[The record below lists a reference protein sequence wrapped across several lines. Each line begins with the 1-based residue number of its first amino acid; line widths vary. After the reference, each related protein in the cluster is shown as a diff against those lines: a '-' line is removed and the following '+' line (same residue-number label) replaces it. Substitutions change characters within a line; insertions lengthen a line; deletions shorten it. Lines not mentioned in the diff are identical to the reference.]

1 MHKICK
7 KYKNERE
14 KYKETKH
21 NKKYK
26 KLTIRRGNK

>member
-7 KYKNERE
+7 NIKLKRE
-14 KYKETKH
+14 KYKENKN

-26 KLTIRRGNK
+26 KLTNTNK